1 MESTVERF
9 VKHATFTIE
18 RTYAANPGKVY
29 RAWSD
34 PAAKA
39 KWFSKA
45 DQFEFRVG
53 GREFSRGGPPE
64 GPVFTFDA
72 CYQEIVP
79 EQRIVYTYTLDMG
92 ETRISVS
99 TTTVEFAAAAG
110 GTKLTFT
117 EQAAFFDGHDTPE
130 IREHGTGEMLD
141 ALGKLME
148 GEGGKTLPLVSERG
162 VTNQREYEFSPQQVF
177 EAWTNPELWARWW
190 GPNGFTNTIHE
201 FDFRPGGDLRYTMH
215 GPNGVNYPNH
225 MTVLEAAPLKRIVF
239 HHHGSHE
246 FYLTAT
252 FDDLGGGRTRV
263 TFDQQFAKAEV
274 FAEAS
279 NYCIDANEQN
289 LDRLGALLG
298 ETAGGKH

>member
-1 MESTVERF
+1 MESKVERF

-18 RTYAANPGKVY
+18 RTYAANPEKVY

-34 PAAKA
+34 PVAKA

-45 DQFEFRVG
+45 DEFDFRVG
-53 GREFSRGGPPE
+53 GREYSSGGPPE

-79 EQRIVYTYTLDMG
+79 EQRIVYTYTLDMN

-99 TTTVEFAAAAG
+99 TTTVEFAPAAG

-148 GEGGKTLPLVSERG
+148 EADGRTAPKVEGKGI
-162 VTNQREYEFSPQQVF
+162 TNQREYNFTQQQLF
-177 EAWTNPELWARWW
+177 AAWTNPKLLARWW
-190 GPNGFTNTIHE
+190 GPNGFTNTYHE
-201 FDFRPGGDLRYTMH
+201 FDLRQGADWRYTMH
-215 GPNGVNYPNH
+215 GPNGVDYPNH
-225 MTVLEAAPLKRIVF
+225 MKLVEITPSEKIILD
-239 HHHGSHE
+239 HQGSPE
-246 FYLTAT
+246 FRLTAT
-252 FDDLGGGRTRV
+252 FDDLGGGRTRL
-263 TFDQQFAKAEV
+263 TFDQQFAKAEEFV
-274 FAEAS
+274 EAVK
-279 NYCIDANEQN
+279 YCVEANEQN
-289 LDRLGALLG
+289 LDRLGALLI
-298 ETAGGKH
+298 ETAGVQ